1 MQATLLTAAG
11 VHHPEVGLGQ
21 AEVAAHQRQQ
31 PTQHHG
37 LQLLAVGG
45 VDRTAGELLGVGGH
59 IDATHHT
66 DGPVLQRFGDR
77 WDGMVAHPANVK
89 GAAGPRQ
96 TPLVWPACALMP
108 SPAKRTAQPQGL
120 GSLGLALAATG
131 LAAMCL
137 GAGWWLGQRQLAAD
151 GVGSR
156 PTLERQV
163 SGLRRRLDDG
173 EASIEEQQRLLEL
186 LVALDRQ
193 AEATALLEQLA
204 DEQPQRWSLRLL
216 LAELRRDQN
225 DPQGAERELRQL
237 LRQQPDQVEA
247 LQLMALLQ
255 LEGGRGAEAR
265 GQLEAALQ
273 RAIAPELRPEALA
286 LGLLLANV
294 LEQMGETGA
303 AEAQLIRLSTIFP
316 ADPRPLLARALLQHS
331 QGKLKEAQITLGEA
345 RSRQSDPAEQERID
359 RLAAAWGLEAL
370 REPESATTPGSPE
383 PAGAPRQSP

>member
-1 MQATLLTAAG
+1 
-11 VHHPEVGLGQ
+11 
-21 AEVAAHQRQQ
+21 
-31 PTQHHG
+31 
-37 LQLLAVGG
+37 
-45 VDRTAGELLGVGGH
+45 
-59 IDATHHT
+59 
-66 DGPVLQRFGDR
+66 
-77 WDGMVAHPANVK
+77 
-89 GAAGPRQ
+89 
-96 TPLVWPACALMP
+96 MP

>member
-1 MQATLLTAAG
+1 
-11 VHHPEVGLGQ
+11 
-21 AEVAAHQRQQ
+21 
-31 PTQHHG
+31 
-37 LQLLAVGG
+37 
-45 VDRTAGELLGVGGH
+45 
-59 IDATHHT
+59 
-66 DGPVLQRFGDR
+66 
-77 WDGMVAHPANVK
+77 
-89 GAAGPRQ
+89 
-96 TPLVWPACALMP
+96 MP

-131 LAAMCL
+131 LAAVCL
-137 GAGWWLGQRQLAAD
+137 GAGWWLGQRQLATD

-173 EASIEEQQRLLEL
+173 EASVEEQQRLLEL

-193 AEATALLEQLA
+193 VEATALLEQLA

-294 LEQMGETGA
+294 LEQMGQTGA

-331 QGKLKEAQITLGEA
+331 QGTLKEAQITLGEA

-383 PAGAPRQSP
+383 PAGGPRQSP